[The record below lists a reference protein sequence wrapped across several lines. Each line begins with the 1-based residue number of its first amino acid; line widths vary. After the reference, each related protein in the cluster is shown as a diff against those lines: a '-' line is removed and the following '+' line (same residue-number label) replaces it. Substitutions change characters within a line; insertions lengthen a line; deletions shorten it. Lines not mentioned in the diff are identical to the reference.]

1 MAQPRIPCTNSLAPR
16 PFYPPPTLQAFY
28 PSPAR
33 SSPSHHLAALQ
44 AKRIH
49 AQTTTLPGPLFTSC
63 PTETQQQPI
72 RITQSRPHSL
82 PYSLAST
89 QIHPTS
95 TPSQNSV
102 RCSQQS
108 TANRTPPRA
117 VPVPRGTDLR
127 LPANNTKKKCDY
139 AHLSLSA
146 PRRTSSSRHH
156 SPQSDAIHRL
166 VFQHRP
172 SPSSL
177 ASPIHPSREE
187 RTLHCKDPR
196 YQRNVLG
203 WESRMSQERTQHTQ
217 GSQQQSPHPPK

>member
-89 QIHPTS
+89 QVHPTS

-127 LPANNTKKKCDY
+127 LP
-139 AHLSLSA
+139 
-146 PRRTSSSRHH
+146 
-156 SPQSDAIHRL
+156 QSDAIHRL

-187 RTLHCKDPR
+187 RTLHFFS
-196 YQRNVLG
+196 
-203 WESRMSQERTQHTQ
+203 SRMSENILDKTLRATHN
-217 GSQQQSPHPPK
+217 HAMLRV